1 MEPQVRVPSP
11 PPPPASGAH
20 QSAVDHFLEA
30 SSASPSIADMLMVDD
45 ESQGLVEKLQPPAA
59 ASTPIVE
66 EVNGSSGGAVL
77 SDDLR
82 DKIVRQVEYY
92 FSDEN
97 LPNDKFLLKQMR
109 KDKEG
114 YVPIA
119 IISSFRKMKKLAK
132 DSSLIEAALRTSTIL
147 VVSSDGKMVKRMH
160 PLPISEPKD
169 SKLRTILVENLP
181 EDHSEE
187 NILRIFGAIG
197 NIEEMTIHDPSST
210 SKKKDQAISS
220 KVLALNDEK
229 NWRSGMRVELLH
241 KRLVKYGLVS
251 KKLKDV
257 SSHKNTEVEAPE
269 MVVPKQEGV
278 LEKEEEEH
286 SNGRGRS
293 RNKGTGGG
301 YHHQPN
307 TGKGEIS

>member
-119 IISSFRKMKKLAK
+119 IISSFRKMK
-132 DSSLIEAALRTSTIL
+132 SLPR
-147 VVSSDGKMVKRMH
+147 
-160 PLPISEPKD
+160 
-169 SKLRTILVENLP
+169 
-181 EDHSEE
+181 
-187 NILRIFGAIG
+187 ILR
-197 NIEEMTIHDPSST
+197 SS
-210 SKKKDQAISS
+210 
-220 KVLALNDEK
+220 
-229 NWRSGMRVELLH
+229 RLH
-241 KRLVKYGLVS
+241 
-251 KKLKDV
+251 
-257 SSHKNTEVEAPE
+257 
-269 MVVPKQEGV
+269 
-278 LEKEEEEH
+278 
-286 SNGRGRS
+286 
-293 RNKGTGGG
+293 
-301 YHHQPN
+301 
-307 TGKGEIS
+307 